1 MFAGSSWLL
10 SECSHAV
17 PICFY
22 DLLWLPRLTPCVDAT
37 FPSKDISV
45 NRNPLIPYSF
55 ILTLIAS
62 AKILS
67 KAMFMVYEWA

>member
-1 MFAGSSWLL
+1 MFTGSSWLL
-10 SECSHAV
+10 SECSHAI

-22 DLLWLPRLTPCVDAT
+22 ALLWLPHLTPCVEAT
-37 FPSKDISV
+37 FPPKDFSV

-55 ILTLIAS
+55 ILTLTAS

-67 KAMFMVYEWA
+67 KAIFMVCEWA